1 MKKAVAKKLWESSA
15 RVAESDMVPEYDFSK
30 AKRNR
35 YAGRFA
41 KGVTVIVLDPDVA
54 EVFPNSAAVNRALRT
69 LVEAAPRPR
78 RKATAKRRSA

>member
-1 MKKAVAKKLWESSA
+1 MKKAVVKKPRASSA
-15 RVAESDMVPEYDFSK
+15 RVAERDMLPEYDFSK

-54 EVFPNSAAVNRALRT
+54 EAFPNSAAVNGALRS
-69 LVEAAPRPR
+69 LAERARRPR
-78 RKATAKRRSA
+78 RKAISKRRSA